1 VSSNTVDITP
11 VPHNVLFLCENH
23 IYYPWGFAFMVDG
36 FVVHATFLL
45 RIQRSITGKNFARK
59 IEDKNLSWAIIR
71 GEKQSLRWANA
82 GAKMP

>member
-1 VSSNTVDITP
+1 
-11 VPHNVLFLCENH
+11 
-23 IYYPWGFAFMVDG
+23 MVDG

-71 GEKQSLRWANA
+71 GEKTESSMGKCGCQNA
-82 GAKMP
+82 LNAKTEEESCLHDKHTVVDKQEIRKQQQYP